1 MPTANAILSVTALDF
16 RTLLVLFGNA
26 GVPQLTVDLTPTS
39 ATYVL
44 TPVNL
49 PAVTPGI
56 ASITSHGE
64 TGGQML
70 GVTIVTDDDLSPDI
84 NYQIAATGITG
95 IAVDSVHNVSI
106 FLARGF
112 DFPAERSFD
121 LINYIPSDVRK
132 DDTTEELADFVACLQ
147 EPLNF
152 LINDIDRWIN
162 ILDCDVA
169 PENFVDLMLA
179 DLANP
184 FIFANPLSLTQK
196 RRLVGSLVAIYKL
209 KGTVLGC
216 QTAIQFF
223 LGMPSEFVP
232 MQGLGNKLNMAG
244 GPYHGA
250 LSDVFSDPF
259 VPPHSLFRLGS
270 RRRWRFLVKVGTSV
284 RSQEDAGQVSPS
296 PAAGGPLTDTQRD
309 QISRILAIMK
319 PAYMI
324 RIATGTDQ
332 ETGPVPTVR
341 SAIRRDGGG
350 FVTLIM
356 KLIAGATDYKFLE
369 GESPG
374 VNRYNAGGSEIAGTT
389 IGSDVYTASFIPPA
403 VFYWNGIGNN
413 STHGTLGLLGH
424 EVTNALSKPVVT
436 PTPVLRS
443 INLTWVAIV
452 GATAYRIYR
461 SSSAAVI
468 PPDADNADDPIEISS
483 DFTTYNDFQES
494 GTTKFYIVTPVV
506 GDSEGFFSAEV
517 SATAL

>member
-1 MPTANAILSVTALDF
+1 MSTANAILSVTALDF

-26 GVPQLTVDLTPTS
+26 GVPQLSVDATPTS
-39 ATYVL
+39 AVYTL

-49 PAVTPGI
+49 PAVTPGVS
-56 ASITSHGE
+56 SIVSYGE
-64 TGGQML
+64 TVGQML
-70 GVTIVTDDDLSPDI
+70 GVTIVVDDDLSPEI
-84 NYQIAATGITG
+84 NYQIAETGITG

-106 FLARGF
+106 FTARGF
-112 DFPAERSFD
+112 DFPADRSLD
-121 LINYIPSDVRK
+121 LINYVPSDVRK
-132 DDTTEELADFVACLQ
+132 EDTTEELSDFIACLQ

-152 LINDIDRWIN
+152 LLNDIDHWID
-162 ILDCDVA
+162 ILDSDLA

-184 FIFANPLSLTQK
+184 FVFSNPLSLTQK

-232 MQGLGNKLNMAG
+232 MEGLGNKLNTSG

-284 RSQEDAGQVSPS
+284 RSQTDAGQISPT

-309 QISRILAIMK
+309 QIDRILAIMK

-324 RIATGTDQ
+324 RIATGSDHD
-332 ETGPVPTVR
+332 TGPVPTVR

-356 KLIAGATDYKFLE
+356 RLISGATDYEFLE

-374 VNRYNAGGSEIAGTT
+374 VNRYNAGGSQVGAST
-389 IGSDVYTASFIPPA
+389 IGSDRYTASFIPA
-403 VFYWNGIGNN
+403 ATFYWNGIGNN
-413 STHGTLGLLGH
+413 SGHGTLGLLGH
-424 EVTNALSKPVVT
+424 EVTNGLSKPVVT
-436 PTPVLRS
+436 PTALLR
-443 INLTWVAIV
+443 AISLAWPAV
-452 GATAYRIYR
+452 TGATAYRIYR
-461 SSSAAVI
+461 SSSAVTI
-468 PPDADNADDPIEISS
+468 PTDADNADDPIEISS
-483 DFTTYNDFQES
+483 DFTTYDDFQES

-506 GDSEGFFSAEV
+506 GDSEGFFSTEV
-517 SATAL
+517 TATAL